1 MGNRGLVFNAYNIS
15 TGEDGRFLEMMAV
28 IMVMVYDNM
37 NVLNV
42 IELYT

>member
-1 MGNRGLVFNAYNIS
+1 MENRGLVFNVYNIS

-28 IMVMVYDNM
+28 IMVMVYNNM